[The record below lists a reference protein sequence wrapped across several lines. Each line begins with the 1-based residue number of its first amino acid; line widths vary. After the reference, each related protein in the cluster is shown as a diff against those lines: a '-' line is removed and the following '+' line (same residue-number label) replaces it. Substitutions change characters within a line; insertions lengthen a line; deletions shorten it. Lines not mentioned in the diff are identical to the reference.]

1 MDVQTISPP
10 RFLTRTKHHADLQP
24 ERVEGVYLQ
33 EQSFGFAPSD
43 PSSGLVREWNEIPA
57 GTVLAETTCTAC
69 TESAAATTLF
79 IP

>member
-1 MDVQTISPP
+1 MDVQTLYLP
-10 RFLTRTKHHADLQP
+10 RFLTRRKHHADPQP

-33 EQSFGFAPSD
+33 EQSFGIAL
-43 PSSGLVREWNEIPA
+43 SGPGREWNEIPA
-57 GTVLAETTCTAC
+57 GTVLTEYTCTAC

>member
-1 MDVQTISPP
+1 MNLQTLSLP
-10 RFLTRTKHHADLQP
+10 RFLTRTKRHADPQP

-33 EQSFGFAPSD
+33 EQSFGISLSD
-43 PSSGLVREWNEIPA
+43 PVGEWNEIPA
-57 GTVLAETTCTAC
+57 GTVLVETTCTAC